1 MSETQ
6 NKYAEIEIDKEGKFK
21 YIQIKIT
28 NKENKEDT
36 RIIIR
41 GSAKCKFHNDIFK
54 DFMEKANIDADSK
67 YTFEPIGGGKI
78 TINGKDINIFGE
90 STVYGPA
97 DHEKTSQMLEK
108 HFGKDKYKITWEKTV
123 V

>member
-6 NKYAEIEIDKEGKFK
+6 NKYPEIEIDKEGKFK

-41 GSAKCKFHNDIFK
+41 GSAKFKFHNDIFK
-54 DFMEKANIDADSK
+54 DFMDKANIDADSK
-67 YTFEPIGGGKI
+67 YTFESNGGGKI
-78 TINGKDINIFGE
+78 TIKGNDINIFGE

-97 DHEKTSQMLEK
+97 NHEKTSQILEK
-108 HFGKDKYKITWEKTV
+108 NFGKDKYKITWEKTV

>member
-6 NKYAEIEIDKEGKFK
+6 NKFPEIEIDKEGKFK

-36 RIIIR
+36 RIILR
-41 GSAKCKFHNDIFK
+41 GTAKCKFHNDIFK
-54 DFMEKANIDADSK
+54 DFMDKANIGPDDK
-67 YTFEPIGGGKI
+67 YTYEPIGGGKI
-78 TINGKDINIFGE
+78 TINGNAINIFGE

-97 DHEKTSQMLEK
+97 NHERTAQILEK
-108 HFGKDKYKITWEKTV
+108 NFGKDKFKITWEKTDK
-123 V
+123 

>member
-6 NKYAEIEIDKEGKFK
+6 NKYPEIEIDKEGKFK

-41 GSAKCKFHNDIFK
+41 GSAKFKFHNDIFK

>member
-6 NKYAEIEIDKEGKFK
+6 NKYPEIEIDKEGKFK

-28 NKENKEDT
+28 NKENKDDT

-41 GSAKCKFHNDIFK
+41 GSAKFKFHNDIFK
-54 DFMEKANIDADSK
+54 DFMDKENIDANSK

-78 TINGKDINIFGE
+78 TIEGNNINIFGE

-97 DHEKTSQMLEK
+97 NHEKTSQMLEK
-108 HFGKDKYKITWEKTV
+108 NLGKDKYKITWEKTV